1 MTTYIIRRFLQTVPT
16 IFIASVLVWAMVY
29 ALPGDPVVA
38 ILGEDANPGAIA
50 AERARLGLDKPIYAQ
65 YLTWIG
71 NVFQG
76 DLGFSYFGGEPVI
89 DRIRRR
95 VMPTVQ
101 LGFVAFVIACILA
114 LPIAAFGSLRPK
126 SLAGRAVSVQSV
138 LSLSVPTF
146 WVGVLFIL
154 FFAVQWNIFPSVS
167 DYYPLWSDPWLALK
181 SIFLPGL
188 TLGIFVSAI
197 FGRFLRQA
205 LTEVLSKD
213 YVRTARSKGLREGIV
228 VGRHALRNALLPFV
242 TIAGLQMSSFISGS
256 VVTES
261 VFSYPGIGRLIYTAI
276 LQRDYALIQGTTLLI
291 VVAVTV
297 INLVV
302 DVIYAYLDPR
312 ISYS

>member
-1 MTTYIIRRFLQTVPT
+1 MTTYVIRRVLQTIPT
-16 IFIASVLVWAMVY
+16 IFLASVLVWAMVY

-38 ILGEDANPGAIA
+38 MLGEEANPEAIA
-50 AERARLGLDKPIYAQ
+50 AERARLGLDEPIYAQ
-65 YLTWIG
+65 YVTWIG
-71 NVFQG
+71 NVIQG
-76 DLGFSYFGGEPVI
+76 DLGFSYFGGEAVTE
-89 DRIRRR
+89 RIGRR

-101 LGFVAFVIACILA
+101 LGFMAFVIACILA
-114 LPIAAFGSLRPK
+114 LPIASFGSLKPK
-126 SLAGRAVSVQSV
+126 SLAGRVVSVQSV
-138 LSLSVPTF
+138 LSLSLPTF
-146 WVGVLFIL
+146 WVGILFIL
-154 FFAVQWNIFPSVS
+154 FFAVRWGIFPSVS

-181 SIFLPGL
+181 NIFLPAL

-213 YVRTARSKGLREGIV
+213 YVRTARSKGLKEGIV

-242 TIAGLQMSSFISGS
+242 TIAGLQVSSFISGS

-297 INLVV
+297 INLAV
-302 DVIYAYLDPR
+302 DILYAYLDPR

>member
-181 SIFLPGL
+181 NIFLPGL

>member
-1 MTTYIIRRFLQTVPT
+1 MITYIIRRFLQTIPT
-16 IFIASVLVWAMVY
+16 IFLASVLVWAMVY

-38 ILGEDANPGAIA
+38 ILGEEANPEAIA
-50 AERARLGLDKPIYAQ
+50 SERARLGLDQPIYAQ
-65 YLTWIG
+65 YITWIG
-71 NVFQG
+71 NVVQG
-76 DLGFSYFGGEPVI
+76 DLGFSYFGGEAVI
-89 DRIRRR
+89 DRISRR

-101 LGFVAFVIACILA
+101 LGFMAFVIACILA
-114 LPIAAFGSLRPK
+114 LPIASFGSLKPK
-126 SLAGRAVSVQSV
+126 SLAGRAVSAQSV
-138 LSLSVPTF
+138 LSLSLPTF
-146 WVGVLFIL
+146 WVGILFIL
-154 FFAVQWNIFPSVS
+154 FFAVRWDLFPSVS
-167 DYYPLWSDPWLALK
+167 DYYPLWSNPWLALQN
-181 SIFLPGL
+181 IFLPAL

-205 LTEVLSKD
+205 LTEVLGKD

-302 DVIYAYLDPR
+302 DIIYAYLDPR
-312 ISYS
+312 ISYA